1 MNNYKTLKF
10 GGNVYPYA
18 DIDVYDYN
26 LNRNRIVT
34 VSTTELNTQLTHA
47 VFSNDDKL
55 KKRGAEIDGMIEF
68 FIPSDILLT
77 KTEEE
82 IGKYVSENLFD

>member
-10 GGNVYPYA
+10 NGNIFPYA

-26 LNRNRIVT
+26 LNRNRIIR
-34 VSTTELNTQLTHA
+34 VSTTELNEQLTLA
-47 VFSNDDKL
+47 VLSDDKKL
-55 KKRGAEIDGMIEF
+55 KHRAAEVDPTIEF

-82 IGKYVSENLFD
+82 VGKYVSENLFT